1 MQRTGQNKNINWF
14 TFGDFEQ
21 ESSIDLVLGSL
32 HWANSLSTWSKRL
45 IVSRTWV
52 SQIVVDQHTKG
63 RLKLWV
69 LFNLGLTH
77 VPAPLLLHL
86 PIGQAKESF
95 PLKTGRQRN
104 VPKLP
109 ASRQLSSLL
118 QKEIKRDSG
127 LKTLP
132 TMANSNSLAAASCLT
147 VSLGFLAT
155 HLAIKL
161 LKMLQNK
168 YREFSPGEDCAVA
181 EFPLLVHPASPLRLC
196 HTHQKV
202 QNISTSKLSLTPK
215 ALAMVRLL
223 SLMMGKP
230 AWAEA
235 DH

>member
-1 MQRTGQNKNINWF
+1 MHIHKVG
-14 TFGDFEQ
+14 E
-21 ESSIDLVLGSL
+21 VLGAAKVPSRD
-32 HWANSLSTWSKRL
+32 SLSTWLKRL

-52 SQIVVDQHTKG
+52 GQIVIDQHTKG
-63 RLKLWV
+63 RLKLLV
-69 LFNLGLTH
+69 LFNLGLAHMAAT
-77 VPAPLLLHL
+77 LLLHL
-86 PIGQAKESF
+86 PIVQAKESC
-95 PLKTGRQRN
+95 PLLKTGWQRS
-104 VPKLP
+104 VPNLP
-109 ASRQLSSLL
+109 AGRQLSSILK
-118 QKEIKRDSG
+118 KEIKRDSG

-161 LKMLQNK
+161 LKMVQNK
-168 YREFSPGEDCAVA
+168 YREFSPGEDCTVA

>member
-1 MQRTGQNKNINWF
+1 M
-14 TFGDFEQ
+14 
-21 ESSIDLVLGSL
+21 
-32 HWANSLSTWSKRL
+32 
-45 IVSRTWV
+45 SRTWV
-52 SQIVVDQHTKG
+52 GQIVIDQHTKG
-63 RLKLWV
+63 RLKLLV
-69 LFNLGLTH
+69 LFNLGLAHMAAT
-77 VPAPLLLHL
+77 LLLHL
-86 PIGQAKESF
+86 PIVQAKESC
-95 PLKTGRQRN
+95 PLLKTGRGRQRS
-104 VPKLP
+104 VPNLP

-181 EFPLLVHPASPLRLC
+181 DLLFLVQQESGPCHHPARPLCLGRQ
-196 HTHQKV
+196 HQNV
-202 QNISTSKLSLTPK
+202 QNILTSKLSLTPK

-230 AWAEA
+230 AWPEA